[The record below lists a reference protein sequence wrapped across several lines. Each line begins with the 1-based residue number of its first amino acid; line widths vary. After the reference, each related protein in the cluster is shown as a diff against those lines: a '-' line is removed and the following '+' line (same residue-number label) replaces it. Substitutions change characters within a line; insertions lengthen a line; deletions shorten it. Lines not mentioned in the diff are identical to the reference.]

1 MPPQRP
7 DTAEMTG
14 VCFIVPPISPV
25 CGPASRN
32 PRNSC
37 LHRVTE
43 NPVRFN
49 RHKNVLNATAKGA
62 NV

>member
-1 MPPQRP
+1 
-7 DTAEMTG
+7 MTG